1 MDCKQHA
8 CSLLARQLGNSLWGR
23 DGALR
28 RLRPRSADGTN
39 LIYGADTSNVVPLN
53 AARTAQRAIPANWK
67 VTLKISA
74 ALSERRYS
82 MRMGSFPVNLEKEDQ
97 LAQRMAA
104 LGVSEADIEET
115 FVRSGGHG
123 GQNVNKT
130 STCVMLLH
138 RPTGIQVKCQE
149 TRQQALNR
157 FLARRLLLDKIEAR
171 QKGFVAAEIAERE
184 RIRRQKRRRSRRAKQ
199 RMLDDKAHHARKK
212 ESRRPS
218 SFD

>member
-1 MDCKQHA
+1 MISPEK
-8 CSLLARQLGNSLWGR
+8 
-23 DGALR
+23 
-28 RLRPRSADGTN
+28 T
-39 LIYGADTSNVVPLN
+39 
-53 AARTAQRAIPANWK
+53 AA
-67 VTLKISA
+67 
-74 ALSERRYS
+74 
-82 MRMGSFPVNLEKEDQ
+82 
-97 LAQRMAA
+97 LAQRMRT

-138 RPTGIQVKCQE
+138 RPTGLQVKCQE

-171 QKGFVAAEIAERE
+171 QKGFVAAEVAERE

-199 RMLDDKAHHARKK
+199 RMLDNKSHHAAKK
-212 ESRRPS
+212 ESRRS
-218 SFD
+218 VGFD